1 MTGKGMV
8 RLGFASALA
17 ILAACAAAST
27 EQDLPLLVPAD
38 QADVVPIGP
47 VSGTWQGTSRS
58 YSNEIRKITLRITQ
72 VGLKISGDYSCV
84 PHNTACRNLD
94 DSGTLSGKLTRNYF
108 AVMIV
113 MWPDHSQCYF
123 TGTVAESLILGDYE
137 CLQEARIVEIG
148 RWQVRRSG

>member
-1 MTGKGMV
+1 MV
-8 RLGFASALA
+8 PLGS
-17 ILAACAAAST
+17 
-27 EQDLPLLVPAD
+27 
-38 QADVVPIGP
+38 

-72 VGLKISGDYSCV
+72 IGLKISGDYSCV
-84 PHNTACRNLD
+84 PHNAACRNLD
-94 DSGTLSGKLTRNYF
+94 DGGTLSGKLTRNYF

-137 CLQEARIVEIG
+137 CLEGARIVEIG
-148 RWQVRRSG
+148 RWQVKRSGCSLQPLRDPAHRLFRGWRSRSAEAKMAEEG